1 MLTDNEIMISEEDFY
16 YEIISGKNFI
26 KVFWNFKLLPS
37 SFIAITLFGAI
48 FSNLNKKDLLN
59 YLLSKRGRKTM
70 NHERIHILQANSFKT
85 KYLGFYTYYLY
96 YWVKNLFKYK
106 FNNDSAY
113 RNIPFEKEVFANDN
127 NYEYY
132 ETNWKKY
139 I

>member
-1 MLTDNEIMISEEDFY
+1 MLTDNEIMISEKDFY

-37 SFIAITLFGAI
+37 SFIAITLFGAV

-85 KYLGFYTYYLY
+85 KYLGFYAYYLY

-113 RNIPFEKEVFANDN
+113 RNIPFEKEAFANDN